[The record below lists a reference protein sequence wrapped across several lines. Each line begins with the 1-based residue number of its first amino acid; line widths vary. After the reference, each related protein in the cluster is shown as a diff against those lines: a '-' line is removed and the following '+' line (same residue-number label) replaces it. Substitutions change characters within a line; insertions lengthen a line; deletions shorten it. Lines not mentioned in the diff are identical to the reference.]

1 MQYQINLK
9 IQPRFAQAVDRAA
22 LRRAAR
28 AALEQQHAP
37 GPAALTLAIA
47 DDAALHRL
55 NREFLDEDHPTD
67 VLSFPEGGSDLDTG
81 RRYFGD
87 IVISLPTAR
96 RQARAARHALEDELR
111 LLVAHGVL
119 HLLGHDHARPRE
131 RARMWKAQDEI
142 LAQLQSDRPLK
153 RR

>member
-9 IQPRFAQAVDRAA
+9 IHPRFAQAVDRAA
-22 LRRAAR
+22 LRRVAR
-28 AALEQQHAP
+28 AALEQQRAP

-47 DDAALHRL
+47 DDRALHQL
-55 NREFLDEDHPTD
+55 NREFLGQDHPTD
-67 VLSFPEGGSDLDTG
+67 VLSFPEGDTDPDTG
-81 RRYFGD
+81 RRYLGD

-96 RQARAARHALEDELR
+96 RQARAARHALEAELQ

-131 RARMWKAQDEI
+131 KARMWKAQDEI
-142 LAQLQSDRPLK
+142 LTKLQSGRALK